1 MRRIAP
7 EMCAVLNNL
16 CRPYGATVVTG
27 VLAGAWVVVLAGVLL
42 AGAPAE
48 LEVVS
53 DEFSDLA
60 PAAESELL
68 VDSTWPDPVAEVAE
82 VADAEDLVRL
92 SVL

>member
-27 VLAGAWVVVLAGVLL
+27 VLTGAWVVVLAGVLL

-53 DEFSDLA
+53 DEFADLA
-60 PAAESELL
+60 SAAESELL
-68 VDSTWPDPVAEVAE
+68 VDSLWPDAVAEVAE